1 VRPKVEDTNADAN
14 EQLRPTLGSQEML
27 EKVHSCLLHISHLT
41 RGCYDELV
49 RHCPRY
55 HQAYLTEQA
64 KLADTVAMYRSLE
77 NERERLDQE
86 NRCYQRQVVPD
97 QDRLI
102 SRQEREIH
110 ELQKKLQHSEA
121 SRDALEAKRCEE
133 LDEHAKATE
142 AMLELLTAN
151 DEKAQGRE
159 AEQSTAGDQRVLSRL
174 RPRNG
179 DRFQN
184 AAAGVSGLGAPV
196 SRDRCGRK
204 AKRA

>member
-1 VRPKVEDTNADAN
+1 VWSKVEDTNANAS
-14 EQLRPTLGSQEML
+14 EQLPPALGSQEML

-41 RGCYDELV
+41 RGCYDELI

-77 NERERLDQE
+77 NERQRLDQE
-86 NRCYQRQVVPD
+86 NRYYQRQVVPD

-121 SRDALEAKRCEE
+121 SRNVLEARRCEE

-142 AMLELLTAN
+142 AMLELLAAS

-174 RPRNG
+174 RPRSG
-179 DRFQN
+179 GRSQN
-184 AAAGVSGLGAPV
+184 VVAGASGSDAPV
-196 SRDRCGRK
+196 SRDRCGKK